1 MTDKKFSEEKSED
14 TGQEP
19 LWYFLSGKD
28 ISFEAP
34 QAEQTSR
41 LYFPLMN
48 EGGMKSWVTPELKGD
63 ICLDFSHYLSTP
75 TVTEEMHRT
84 VSSRN
89 GWVSIKGKK
98 PWSITGM
105 SAWQKAGKWTD
116 PEKSSVRAHPGL
128 FKVFRQ
134 NDELK
139 ISAESTVFIPSG
151 KDQVEL
157 MLVEIQ
163 NNNTEAVELDYTY
176 SLPIFGR
183 HADNFRDHRQ
193 VTTMFQRNFTIPYGV
208 RVKPNIV
215 HDEHGHAPN
224 AMNYFIAAT
233 DGKGKP
239 AEKTWITMK
248 DFIGEGGTLD
258 NPEAV
263 FKKLDP
269 PDYAE
274 GTVDGKEAIG
284 AFRFAPVT
292 LQSRENV
299 KYIIIHGISESPG
312 DIDTWIEKYGQYD
325 RLKKALQ
332 KTEEWWDDYIHSINI
347 HSNDPTFDKWTSWVI
362 YQIKSRQVFGNS
374 FLPDFG
380 YGRGGR
386 GWRDLWQDLLSIF
399 LVDPESARG
408 EILNSFKGVRIDGS
422 NATII
427 GTKPG
432 EFIADRNNVPRSWCD
447 HGAWPAF
454 VIDFYLQQTNDH
466 KILFEPLPYWKDQFT
481 SRSKVIDMQWNHNAG
496 TWQRDENGK
505 HYEGSLFEHILI
517 QQLSAFFH
525 VGEHNILL
533 LEGADW
539 NDTYDMA
546 RDRGESVGF
555 YAFYGRNL
563 SKLARLLSHLQKMG
577 IEQIDILEEIRL
589 LLDRLPG
596 NTSVDYNDPK
606 AKQDRL
612 NSYFEKVRK
621 QVSGKKV
628 PVNLED
634 LMADLRE
641 KSDHISSLLREQE
654 WVNLDEGEGFFNG
667 HYDNLG
673 QPIDG
678 LRNNEIQMDL
688 TTQVMTIMHK
698 VSTENQ
704 TEAIMHAAGNILRDE
719 NGLGYRLCRPFKEID
734 LNIGRL
740 TGFVYGYKEHGSKW
754 MQQNIMLSYGLF
766 SQGFSSLAYDVI
778 SQVYRLCADSGTSKI
793 FPGVPSYF
801 EPGDRGAYAYLTGSS
816 SWLILTIT
824 TRLFGIRGKFGN
836 LLIEPQLPE
845 SMFDNNGLAAIS
857 CSFRGMRL
865 YVEYRYD
872 RAGSLANYTIKEI
885 KINDQIPN
893 FDLISP
899 GAAILNFDE
908 LSRICTRDMN
918 EIKVQLS

>member
-1 MTDKKFSEEKSED
+1 MTAKKRSGED
-14 TGQEP
+14 SGKTGNKP
-19 LWYFLSGKD
+19 LWHFSSGTD

-34 QAEQTSR
+34 QADHTSR

-48 EGGMKSWVTPELKGD
+48 EGGMKSWVSPELKGY
-63 ICLDFSHYLSTP
+63 ICKDFGHYLTTP
-75 TVTEEMHRT
+75 TVTEEIHRT

-89 GWVSIKGKK
+89 GWVSIKGKQ

-105 SAWQKAGKWTD
+105 SAWQKANKWSN
-116 PEKSSVRAHPGL
+116 PEKSTVRAHPGL
-128 FKVFRQ
+128 FQVFRQ
-134 NDELK
+134 NDEMR

-151 KDQVEL
+151 KDHVEL

-163 NNNTEAVELDYTY
+163 NRNTEAVDLDFTY
-176 SLPIFGR
+176 ALPIFGR

-193 VTTMFQRNFTIPYGV
+193 VTTMFQRNFTIPQGV

-224 AMNYFIAAT
+224 EMNYFIAAA
-233 DGKGKP
+233 DGNGNAP
-239 AEKTWITMK
+239 EKTWITMK

-269 PDYAE
+269 PDYKE
-274 GTVDGKEAIG
+274 GEVDGKEAIG

-292 LQSRENV
+292 LRGGETIR
-299 KYIIIHGISESPG
+299 YIIIHGISENPG
-312 DIDTWIEKYGQYD
+312 DIETWIEKYGQYD
-325 RLKKALQ
+325 RLAESLK
-332 KTEEWWDDYIHSINI
+332 KTEKWWDEYIHSINI
-347 HSNDPTFDKWTSWVI
+347 QSGDPTFDKWSSWVI

-374 FLPDFG
+374 YLPDFG

-399 LVDPESARG
+399 LVDPESARD

-466 KILFEPLPYWKDQFT
+466 QILFEPLPYWKDQFT
-481 SRSKVIDMQWNHNAG
+481 SRSKVIDMQWDHHSGN
-496 TWQRDENGK
+496 WQRDENEKLYKGN
-505 HYEGSLFEHILI
+505 LFEHILI

-563 SKLARLLSHLQKMG
+563 SRLALLLSHLKRMG
-577 IEQIDILEEIRL
+577 IEKVELLEEVTL
-589 LLDRLPG
+589 LLDRLPEK
-596 NTSVDYNDPK
+596 TIVDYDDPK

-621 QVSGKKV
+621 QVSGKKI
-628 PVNLED
+628 PVKMDD
-634 LMADLRE
+634 LIADLRE
-641 KSDHISSLLREQE
+641 KSDHISSLLRDQE
-654 WVNLDEGEGFFNG
+654 WITVEKGEGFFNG

-673 QPIDG
+673 QAIDG
-678 LRNNEIQMDL
+678 INDKEIQMDL

-698 VSTENQ
+698 VSTESQ
-704 TEAIMHAAGNILRDE
+704 TAAIMRAAENVLRDE
-719 NGLGYRLCRPFKEID
+719 NGLGYRLCRPFREID

-766 SQGFSSLAYDVI
+766 SQGFSQLAFDVI
-778 SQVYRLCADSGTSKI
+778 SQVYRLCADSGTSRI

-824 TRLFGIRGKFGN
+824 TQLFGIRGNFGN

-845 SMFDNNGLAAIS
+845 NMFDDHGNAGIS

-865 YVEYRYD
+865 HVEYWIED
-872 RAGSLANYTIKEI
+872 NNPSPAYTIKAI
-885 KINDQIPN
+885 RINDKTPQ

-899 GAAILNFDE
+899 GAAEVNFDE
-908 LSRICTRDMN
+908 LSRLCTKSLN
-918 EIKVQLS
+918 EIKIKLN